1 MVRLRGNR
9 VLHFVDRYGGIPAV
23 ALLGALRG
31 RRRFPASISSIALL
45 KAGAIGDTVL
55 LSAAVGDL
63 RRAFPHAWLV
73 LFSAESN
80 YEIGRMLGGVSKVF
94 RVPIS
99 NPVAALRILRSVP
112 VDVILD
118 FGQWS
123 RAEALFS
130 LASKSAFTAG
140 FQTTAQYRHYGYDIA
155 VEHSAEVHELENYR
169 ALVRTLGVQA
179 DSMPHLEALE
189 ANPLAERSYVVCH
202 LWPGGINSDV
212 KEWPLKNWTQLFG
225 ELMRRGLEVVL
236 TGSLADRNRNQEL
249 TTSLPRDALDNVHN
263 VAGLDLAKTAAVLAG
278 ARLVVSVNTGIMHM
292 AAALGSSVVGL
303 QGPTSSKRWGP
314 IGEKSIAVDS
324 TLKGCGYLNLG
335 WEYPKNPPACME
347 AISLESVVHACD
359 ALLGGALPPSR
370 LLIPE
375 MCNSHRLS
383 H

>member
-1 MVRLRGNR
+1 M
-9 VLHFVDRYGGIPAV
+9 
-23 ALLGALRG
+23 LLGALRG

-80 YEIGRMLGGVSKVF
+80 YEIGRMLGGVSEVF

-155 VEHSAEVHELENYR
+155 VEHSAEVHELETT
-169 ALVRTLGVQA
+169 VRWCGRWVCKQTACLILKPLRLIHWLKEATWSVIFGQEGSTATL
-179 DSMPHLEALE
+179 
-189 ANPLAERSYVVCH
+189 RSGH
-202 LWPGGINSDV
+202 
-212 KEWPLKNWTQLFG
+212 
-225 ELMRRGLEVVL
+225 
-236 TGSLADRNRNQEL
+236 
-249 TTSLPRDALDNVHN
+249 
-263 VAGLDLAKTAAVLAG
+263 
-278 ARLVVSVNTGIMHM
+278 
-292 AAALGSSVVGL
+292 
-303 QGPTSSKRWGP
+303 
-314 IGEKSIAVDS
+314 
-324 TLKGCGYLNLG
+324 
-335 WEYPKNPPACME
+335 
-347 AISLESVVHACD
+347 
-359 ALLGGALPPSR
+359 
-370 LLIPE
+370 
-375 MCNSHRLS
+375 
-383 H
+383 